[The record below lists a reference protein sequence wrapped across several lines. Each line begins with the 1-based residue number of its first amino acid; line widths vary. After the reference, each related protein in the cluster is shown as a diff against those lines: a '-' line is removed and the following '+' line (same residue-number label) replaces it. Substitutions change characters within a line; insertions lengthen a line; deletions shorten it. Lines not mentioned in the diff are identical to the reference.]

1 MRKVQSATGD
11 FETRGNIQWD
21 NYCHGQVSQSSNRI
35 TRYSGQQSETERSWT
50 VSDAGEASVEQRGE
64 DIVVILFFFWL
75 SGNLK

>member
-11 FETRGNIQWD
+11 CETRNNIQWD
-21 NYCHGQVSQSSNRI
+21 SYCHGQVSQSSDRT
-35 TRYSGQQSETERSWT
+35 TRYSGQQSERERSWK

-64 DIVVILFFFWL
+64 GIVVILVFWL